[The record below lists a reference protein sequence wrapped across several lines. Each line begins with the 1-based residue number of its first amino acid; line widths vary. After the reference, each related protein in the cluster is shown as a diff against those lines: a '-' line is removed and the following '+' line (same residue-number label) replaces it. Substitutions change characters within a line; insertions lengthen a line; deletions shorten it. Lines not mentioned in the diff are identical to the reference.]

1 MPACM
6 HRVTNGQLHEFINFV
21 HVMLN
26 EIKQTVFYNRLF
38 LFQISYFLFV
48 YVTRKGKNQLKQSG
62 EKPQTRV
69 IFCSTLNMPFIN
81 DILQNKAVGFYT
93 RDCLYLLKPIVED
106 LFCQNQK
113 IKINRVKCTIKN
125 PFWTILV

>member
-1 MPACM
+1 M

-38 LFQISYFLFV
+38 LFQIRYFLLV

-62 EKPQTRV
+62 
-69 IFCSTLNMPFIN
+69 
-81 DILQNKAVGFYT
+81 
-93 RDCLYLLKPIVED
+93 
-106 LFCQNQK
+106 
-113 IKINRVKCTIKN
+113 
-125 PFWTILV
+125 

>member
-1 MPACM
+1 
-6 HRVTNGQLHEFINFV
+6 
-21 HVMLN
+21 MLR
-26 EIKQTVFYNRLF
+26 ERE
-38 LFQISYFLFV
+38 
-48 YVTRKGKNQLKQSG
+48 KNQLKQSG

-81 DILQNKAVGFYT
+81 DVLQNKAVGIYT

-125 PFWTILV
+125 NFHYVLFKIIRYYSWVFSRFTPLFQYFHDISHILKCIICTTAKQKVE

>member
-26 EIKQTVFYNRLF
+26 EIKQIVFYNRLF
-38 LFQISYFLFV
+38 LFQIRYFLFV

-62 EKPQTRV
+62 
-69 IFCSTLNMPFIN
+69 
-81 DILQNKAVGFYT
+81 
-93 RDCLYLLKPIVED
+93 
-106 LFCQNQK
+106 
-113 IKINRVKCTIKN
+113 
-125 PFWTILV
+125 